1 VVGQDKDAGGSRGSQ
16 TTGEGGEKGGEG
28 KVKRKVLE
36 MVKAIWRKGGGSRAS
51 AKKAKEKGVL
61 ERERLLLEMKFG
73 KR

>member
-1 VVGQDKDAGGSRGSQ
+1 
-16 TTGEGGEKGGEG
+16 
-28 KVKRKVLE
+28 VKRKVLE